1 MINSRNIMYDKKTYI
16 KRREQLKKKIKS
28 GLLLFLGNIDSPM
41 NYADNIYPFRQDST
55 FLYYFGLDHPG
66 FTAVIDIDEN
76 KEMIFGDDLSV
87 DDIVWTGPQKTTAQ
101 LAKSVGINNTA
112 PTCKLDEVL
121 KAAISS
127 DRKIHFLPQYR
138 AENKIMLS
146 DLLGIHSKLINNY
159 SSHELTTAVVSQRSI
174 KSKVEVDDIEKA
186 VNVSYDMYTLAMRS
200 AKPGMY
206 EREIAG
212 LVEGIVLSAGGRLSF
227 PTILS
232 VHGETLH
239 NHYHTNKMKS
249 GEIFVM
255 DSGAEVSNGYASD
268 ITRTIPANGKFTSMQ
283 KDIYQVVLKTQMSS
297 IKTIKPGVSYKNIH
311 LKAAKIITQGLKDL
325 GLMKGDV
332 NDAVTNG
339 AHAMFFPHGL
349 GHMMGLDVHDMENLG
364 ENLVGYEKNAKRSD
378 QFGLAYLRLAR
389 ELKPGFV
396 LTVEPGIY
404 FIPELINKW
413 QKEKINSR
421 FINFNTVNKYRKFGG
436 IRIEDDI
443 LVTKSGH
450 RVLGKPIPKTIKEV
464 EEYCNL

>member
-1 MINSRNIMYDKKTYI
+1 MYDQKTYI
-16 KRREQLKKKIKS
+16 KRREQLKKKVKS
-28 GLLLFLGNIDSPM
+28 GFLFFLGNVDSPM
-41 NYADNIYPFRQDST
+41 NYADNIFPFRQDST

-66 FTAVIDIDEN
+66 FAAIIDIDEN
-76 KEMIFGDDLSV
+76 KEMIFGEDFSV

-112 PTCKLDEVL
+112 PSSKLDEVI

-127 DRKIHFLPQYR
+127 DRKVHFLAQYR
-138 AENKIMLS
+138 GENKIKFS
-146 DLLGIHSKLINNY
+146 ELLGINPSLINNY
-159 SSHELTTAVVSQRSI
+159 SSHELTTAVISQRSI
-174 KSKVEVDDIEKA
+174 KSKEEVEDIEKA
-186 VNVSYDMYTLAMRS
+186 VNVSYDMYTLAMRV

-239 NHYHTNKMKS
+239 NHYHTNKMKK
-249 GEIFVM
+249 GDIFVM
-255 DSGAEVSNGYASD
+255 DSGAEVNNCYASD
-268 ITRTIPANGKFTSMQ
+268 ITRTIPVSGKFSSMQ
-283 KDIYQVVLKTQMSS
+283 KGIYQIVLKAQVSS
-297 IKTIKPGVSYKNIH
+297 IKAIKPGVSYKKIH

-325 GLMKGDV
+325 GLMKGNV
-332 NDAVTNG
+332 NDAVANG

-364 ENLVGYEKNAKRSD
+364 ENLVGYEKNAVRSN

-404 FIPELINKW
+404 FIPQLIDKW
-413 QKEKINSR
+413 RNEKINSR
-421 FINFNTVNKYRKFGG
+421 FINFNKLNKYRKFGG
-436 IRIEDDI
+436 IRIEDDV
-443 LVTKSGH
+443 LVTKSSH
-450 RVLGKPIPKTIKEV
+450 KILGKPIPKTVKEV
-464 EEYCNL
+464 EEHCSL